1 MASTDLEK
9 LRNLL
14 SRRANKFKEI
24 IDNDD
29 LGEMTVVTRVL
40 EVSNE
45 LNDEIMIL
53 LGDMMDKRRLEQD
66 RQRERYEDD
75 LGYRDRD
82 RDTRGRDSRDG
93 YRGRD
98 SGRDTRGYRR

>member
-1 MASTDLEK
+1 MANTDIEK

-29 LGEMTVVTRVL
+29 LGEMAVVTRVL

-53 LGDMMDKRRLEQD
+53 LGDMMDKRRLEQT
-66 RQRERYEDD
+66 RQRDRFEDD
-75 LGYRDRD
+75 VDYRGRD
-82 RDTRGRDSRDG
+82 RDTGR
-93 YRGRD
+93 
-98 SGRDTRGYRR
+98 GRDTRDDYRDTGRGRGYRR